1 MYGAGTDC
9 LLVHAPFAL
18 TPVPFPR
25 QAFQRALDAAE
36 PFNSMIDAVSQDVE
50 YLTEVL
56 ENAAREDADFTVW
69 STWLPVSFLY
79 VNHVSF
85 PACICSGR
93 IDEDIQRDSTAA
105 AAARRNIPGDHQ
117 IRLYAA

>member
-56 ENAAREDADFTVW
+56 ENAAREDADFTVR

-79 VNHVSF
+79 VNNVSF
-85 PACICSGR
+85 LACVCSGR
-93 IDEDIQRDSTAA
+93 IDEDIQRD
-105 AAARRNIPGDHQ
+105 
-117 IRLYAA
+117 

>member
-25 QAFQRALDAAE
+25 QAFERALDAAE
-36 PFNSMIDAVSQDVE
+36 PFNSMIDMVSQDAG

-56 ENAAREDADFTVW
+56 ENAAQEDAAFTVRR
-69 STWLPVSFLY
+69 FLLNY
-79 VNHVSF
+79 SQCSSSMSYPYMHL
-85 PACICSGR
+85 CIGR
-93 IDEDIQRDSTAA
+93 ADENIQRHKTAETT
-105 AAARRNIPGDHQ
+105 ARGNIPRDHQ
-117 IRLYAA
+117 VRLYAA